1 MRENIPSMLLR
12 SARKGFTLI
21 ELLIVVGI
29 IAVLVAVLAVA
40 LLPWIQK
47 AKPKATK
54 ALLKNLGDAVA
65 GERVSYN
72 EIQFKKDAGVLA
84 SSASSD
90 KYKKSSQILMFY
102 LCPSKDEWEKAPM
115 YKSGSYNPKL
125 PPEQFKDSTDS
136 KSEKLPFFVDAWDRS
151 VWYSIDKSGRF
162 YIRSAGDDGNWD
174 TDDDLIFDS
183 ANSSVK
189 EYSEIK

>member
-1 MRENIPSMLLR
+1 MRENIPTMLIK
-12 SARKGFTLI
+12 SAKKGFTLI

-47 AKPKATK
+47 AKPRATK
-54 ALLKNLGDAVA
+54 ALLKNIGDAVA
-65 GERVSYN
+65 GERVSYS

-84 SSASSD
+84 TNASGD

-115 YKSGSYNPKL
+115 YKGRTYDPKL
-125 PPEQFKDSTDS
+125 PPEQYKDSTDT
-136 KSEKLPFFVDAWDRS
+136 SEKLPYFIDAWGKPL
-151 VWYSIDKSGRF
+151 WYSIDKSGRF

-189 EYSEIK
+189 ELSEIK

>member
-1 MRENIPSMLLR
+1 MHENIPSMLLR

-40 LLPWIQK
+40 LLPMLAK

-54 ALLKNLGDAVA
+54 TLLKNIGDAVA
-65 GERVSYN
+65 GERVSYS
-72 EIQFKKDAGVLA
+72 EVQFKKDAGVLA
-84 SSASSD
+84 SSASTD

-102 LCPSKDEWEKAPM
+102 LCPTKDVWEKAPM
-115 YKSGSYNPKL
+115 YKSRTYDPKL
-125 PPEQFKDSTDS
+125 SPEQYKDSTDA
-136 KSEKLPFFVDAWDRS
+136 SEKLPFFIDAWGKPI
-151 VWYSIDKSGRF
+151 WYSIDKSGRF
-162 YIRSAGDDGNWD
+162 YIRSAGEDGNWD

-183 ANSSVK
+183 GNSSVK
-189 EYSEIK
+189 ELSEIK